1 MGAQDSTDTIL
12 WNLTSLRFV
21 FDTAKA
27 STQVDDAAKDPVTHY
42 NSPLY
47 RTHRHGYNFFS
58 GAFGLDSATGT
69 HALILFA
76 LFPGDYDGLLTRPF
90 PKMIQLS
97 VRHPLDPH
105 NKWIVTLEPSK
116 NLSFRRPVR
125 DLCRALTNFKFCPQ
139 SKIFSKTGNFLLNN
153 TLYLEVKLTDLPDP
167 EGATPSTSQP

>member
-1 MGAQDSTDTIL
+1 MMLPRTPELIIL
-12 WNLTSLRFV
+12 APC
-21 FDTAKA
+21 TAH
-27 STQVDDAAKDPVTHY
+27 TVMDIIF
-42 NSPLY
+42 L
-47 RTHRHGYNFFS
+47 S
-58 GAFGLDSATGT
+58 GAFGLDSVAGT

-97 VRHPLDPH
+97 VRYQLDPH

-125 DLCRALTNFKFCPQ
+125 DPCPALTNFKFCPH
-139 SKIFSKTGNFLLNN
+139 SKIFSRTGNFLLNN

-167 EGATPSTSQP
+167 EGATPSTSQPWSFLKNPPIIFLSL